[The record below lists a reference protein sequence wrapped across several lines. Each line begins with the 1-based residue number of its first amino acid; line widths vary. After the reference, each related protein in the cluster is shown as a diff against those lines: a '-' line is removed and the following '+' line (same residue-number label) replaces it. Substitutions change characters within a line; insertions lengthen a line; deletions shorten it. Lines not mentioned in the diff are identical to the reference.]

1 MKSSIEKINKKLK
14 SVNKK
19 LKRLFVEDNA
29 SLVALKNGDY
39 DAYEPLDSTSN
50 NVLKRFLLER
60 KLAKHTVLD
69 KLQGYYVKNLWYR
82 PLCVGN
88 GHEVITQTAKVTYSL
103 GNIMDKDV
111 TLELI
116 FPLAGVGNT
125 SFEWN
130 STILIA
136 RMVSGEELVE
146 EVVLR
151 LNDTYRS
158 LSAMFGQRVSENTK
172 LNLILFNA
180 RKTVLFPEEAVQLFD
195 DYVNCFSRVE
205 HINVEEHEVKAALPI
220 KEPPSKELLKEYM
233 DTKCEDAFW
242 DDTDERRRASDT
254 SKQKKEAK
262 ESNGK
267 RYRSGVD
274 INRLI
279 NRKRRVL

>member
-19 LKRLFVEDNA
+19 LKRLFVEDKD
-29 SLVALKNGDY
+29 SLVALKNGNY
-39 DAYEPLDSTSN
+39 GAYEPLDSTSK

-60 KLAKHTVLD
+60 SLAKHTVLNL
-69 KLQGYYVKNLWYR
+69 LQGYYVENLWHR
-82 PLCVGN
+82 PLYVCN
-88 GHEVITQTAKVTYSL
+88 SHEVITQAAKVTYSL
-103 GNIMDKDV
+103 GNIRDEEV
-111 TLELI
+111 TLELV
-116 FPLAGVGNT
+116 FPLAGKGNS
-125 SFEWN
+125 SFEWS

-146 EVVLR
+146 EVALR
-151 LNDTYRS
+151 LNDTHRS
-158 LSAMFGQRVSENTK
+158 LSAMFGQLVSENTK
-172 LNLILFNA
+172 LRLILFNA
-180 RKTVLFPEEAVQLFD
+180 RKTVLYPEEAVQLLD

-205 HINVEEHEVKAALPI
+205 HINVEEHEVKAAFPS
-220 KEPPSKELLKEYM
+220 KEPPSKELLKDYM
-233 DTKCEDAFW
+233 DTCKDEFW
-242 DDTDERRRASDT
+242 DDIDTRRRAEVA
-254 SKQKKEAK
+254 SKKKKEAE

>member
-19 LKRLFVEDNA
+19 LKCLFVEDNA

-39 DAYEPLDSTSN
+39 DAYEPLDSTAN

-60 KLAKHTVLD
+60 SLAKHTVLD
-69 KLQGYYVKNLWYR
+69 LLQGYYVENLWYR
-82 PLCVGN
+82 PLFVGN

-116 FPLAGVGNT
+116 FPIAGVGNT

-136 RMVSGEELVE
+136 RMVSGEELIE
-146 EVVLR
+146 EVGLH

-205 HINVEEHEVKAALPI
+205 HINVEEHEVKAALPS
-220 KEPPSKELLKEYM
+220 KEPP
-233 DTKCEDAFW
+233 
-242 DDTDERRRASDT
+242 
-254 SKQKKEAK
+254 
-262 ESNGK
+262 K
-267 RYRSGVD
+267 RIHGYEVRGYEV
-274 INRLI
+274 RG
-279 NRKRRVL
+279 